1 MNMTSRPT
9 AKDIPRQRWLRI
21 IPPIL
26 IACIISYMD
35 RVNIAFA
42 MPGGMDAE
50 LGISATMAGLAGGIF
65 FIGYLFLQVP
75 GGKIAV
81 HGSGKKFIGWSL
93 VAGRLGHYFRTDR
106 FNHQSIPTA
115 DPALLIRG
123 GGRRHAAGGAND
135 DQQLVPGR

>member
-1 MNMTSRPT
+1 MNT
-9 AKDIPRQRWLRI
+9 ASVAVSQSQAIPKLRWLRI
-21 IPPIL
+21 VPPIL
-26 IACIISYMD
+26 ITCIISYMD

-50 LGISATMAGLAGGIF
+50 LGITASMAGLAGGIF

-93 VAGRLGHYFRTDR
+93 VAWAVKSGTAW
-106 FNHQSIPTA
+106 SITMLM
-115 DPALLIRG
+115 LLCLLWTPWL
-123 GGRRHAAGGAND
+123 
-135 DQQLVPGR
+135 DQRVKIERVGKV

>member
-1 MNMTSRPT
+1 MNMTSRPGLNEV
-9 AKDIPRQRWLRI
+9 PRQRWLRI

-65 FIGYLFLQVP
+65 FYWLSVLT
-75 GGKIAV
+75 
-81 HGSGKKFIGWSL
+81 GSRRQNCRSRKRQEVYWL
-93 VAGRLGHYFRTDR
+93 VAGRLGGDLRPDGI
-106 FNHQSIPTA
+106 NHQPVSVA
-115 DPALLIRG
+115 GAALP
-123 GGRRHAAGGAND
+123 AGG
-135 DQQLVPGR
+135 

>member
-1 MNMTSRPT
+1 MNITSNSTP
-9 AKDIPRQRWLRI
+9 KDIPRQRWLRI

-42 MPGGMDAE
+42 MPGGMDAD

-75 GGKIAV
+75 GGKLPFTAAV
-81 HGSGKKFIGWSL
+81 RNLS
-93 VAGRLGHYFRTDR
+93 AGRW
-106 FNHQSIPTA
+106 S
-115 DPALLIRG
+115 
-123 GGRRHAAGGAND
+123 
-135 DQQLVPGR
+135 PGRLSPC